1 MNDAKFIAVKAD
13 IMEMI
18 RAALTAVNPYKSTIS
33 NLSINGNVL
42 RVAGKSVDLGSV
54 KHLYVIGIGKAA
66 VPMTQAAVDCFD
78 AMVTRGI
85 ALTKQG
91 QTGRV
96 DHPRVT
102 TLLSAHPVPDESSVD
117 GATAIIELLKQ
128 AGQEDFVLFLI
139 SGGASALCTRPL
151 LPLTEWQLL
160 SKQLLASGCPIQAF
174 NTVRKQL
181 DEVKG
186 GGLGRLALPAQ
197 MATLVL
203 SDVIGNPIGMIGS
216 GPTVSSDQRPTD
228 ALAILKRY
236 GISHVAAEDV
246 LQRLDGDVGALGFES
261 PYQIIGDILLAA
273 ESAKVHAESLGYS
286 AKLVT
291 TSLDG
296 EARDV
301 GKWAAELAQQL
312 APGEC
317 LIAGGET
324 TVTLRGDGLGGRNQE
339 LALAA
344 AIELDGS
351 TDVVVAT
358 YATDGDDGPTPAAG
372 AIVDGR

>member
-1 MNDAKFIAVKAD
+1 MDDAKFGAVKAD
-13 IMEMI
+13 IMGMI
-18 RAALTAVNPYKSTIS
+18 RAALTAVDPYKSTIS

-78 AMVTRGI
+78 ADVTRGI

-102 TLLSAHPVPDESSVD
+102 TPLSAHPVPDESSVD

-203 SDVIGNPIGMIGS
+203 SDVIGNPIGMIAS
-216 GPTVSSDQRPTD
+216 AS
-228 ALAILKRY
+228 
-236 GISHVAAEDV
+236 
-246 LQRLDGDVGALGFES
+246 VG
-261 PYQIIGDILLAA
+261 
-273 ESAKVHAESLGYS
+273 
-286 AKLVT
+286 
-291 TSLDG
+291 
-296 EARDV
+296 R
-301 GKWAAELAQQL
+301 
-312 APGEC
+312 
-317 LIAGGET
+317 
-324 TVTLRGDGLGGRNQE
+324 
-339 LALAA
+339 
-344 AIELDGS
+344 
-351 TDVVVAT
+351 
-358 YATDGDDGPTPAAG
+358 
-372 AIVDGR
+372 